1 MKVLVV
7 DDEPLARTRLCMQL
21 AGSDEFEVAGEASNG
36 LQAIEMVATLQPD
49 VVLMDIRMPGM
60 DGLEAGRHLS
70 ALEHPP
76 AIIFTTAYG
85 EYALQAFD
93 VHAVDY
99 LLKPVREERLLK
111 ALNAARKLS
120 RMQLQGVTQATD
132 NSRTHICARVR
143 GNLKLIAVDQIYY
156 FKADSKYVEVH
167 YTGGEVL
174 IEEPLKSLEDEFGE
188 RLLRIHRNA
197 LIFPFWLEGL
207 VKNDKGHCLVCFRG
221 IDDKLEASR
230 RHLPRVRALLKG
242 R

>member
-1 MKVLVV
+1 MKVLIV
-7 DDEPLARTRLCMQL
+7 DDEPLARARLSKQV
-21 AGSDEFEVAGEASNG
+21 ANIGEFDVVGEASNG
-36 LQAIEMVATLQPD
+36 QQAIEQVEALQPD

-99 LLKPVREERLLK
+99 LLKPVHEEKLLK
-111 ALNAARKLS
+111 ALSAAKKLS
-120 RMQLQGVTQATD
+120 RMQLQGVTQAKEEG
-132 NSRTHICARVR
+132 RTHICARVR
-143 GNLKLIAVDQIYY
+143 GALKLIAVDQIYF

-167 YTGGEVL
+167 HTGGQVL

-197 LIFPFWLEGL
+197 LIFPAWLEGL
-207 VKNDKGHCLVCFRG
+207 EKDTKGHSLVCFRG

-242 R
+242 K